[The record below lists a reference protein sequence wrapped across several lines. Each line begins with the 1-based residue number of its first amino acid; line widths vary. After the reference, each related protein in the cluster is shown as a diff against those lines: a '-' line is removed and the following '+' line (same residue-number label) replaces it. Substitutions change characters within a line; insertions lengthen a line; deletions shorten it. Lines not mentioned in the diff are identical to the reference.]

1 MAAIKSVN
9 KTLRLD
15 PKLISSSI
23 NYFFLRYQA
32 AEDIKR
38 RFNLDIMEIHN
49 KDIIA
54 NPKMTIQR
62 ICVFLDVFCSDDY
75 LNSVS
80 KKIFRD
86 ESRTRYNVVWT
97 NDHIL
102 TVKENI
108 VKYDNLKQYLDFD
121 F

>member
-1 MAAIKSVN
+1 
-9 KTLRLD
+9 
-15 PKLISSSI
+15 
-23 NYFFLRYQA
+23 
-32 AEDIKR
+32 
-38 RFNLDIMEIHN
+38 MEIHN

-54 NPKMTIQR
+54 NPKTTIQR

-80 KKIFRD
+80 KRIFRD

-102 TVKENI
+102 KIKENI
-108 VKYDNLKQYLDFD
+108 LKYDNLKQYLDF
-121 F
+121 